1 MAIFNRLFH
10 QLLISIKAPE
20 KWAAVNCQICLS
32 SSLAASLAA
41 GFEMAFAAHSSAIYE
56 VMIRLWQHFRPPKI
70 KRADKLW
77 KAISSQL
84 ALSASSVVTLW
95 CVR

>member
-10 QLLISIKAPE
+10 QFLISIKAPE

-32 SSLAASLAA
+32 SSLAA
-41 GFEMAFAAHSSAIYE
+41 GFKMAFAAHPSAIYE

-70 KRADKLW
+70 KRADRLW

-84 ALSASSVVTLW
+84 ALSASSAVTLW

>member
-10 QLLISIKAPE
+10 QFLISIKASE

-32 SSLAASLAA
+32 SSLTT
-41 GFEMAFAAHSSAIYE
+41 GFKMAFATHPSAIYE

-70 KRADKLW
+70 KRADRLW

-84 ALSASSVVTLW
+84 ALSASSTETHW
-95 CVR
+95 

>member
-10 QLLISIKAPE
+10 QFLISIKAPK

-41 GFEMAFAAHSSAIYE
+41 GFEMAFAAHPSAIYE
-56 VMIRLWQHFRPPKI
+56 VMIRLWQHFKPPRI
-70 KRADKLW
+70 K
-77 KAISSQL
+77 
-84 ALSASSVVTLW
+84 SAEKP
-95 CVR
+95 

>member
-10 QLLISIKAPE
+10 QFLISIKAPE
-20 KWAAVNCQICLS
+20 KWAAVNCQICPFLF
-32 SSLAASLAA
+32 A
-41 GFEMAFAAHSSAIYE
+41 GCFTGCGFKKEFAAHPSAIYE

-84 ALSASSVVTLW
+84 ALSASSTETHW
-95 CVR
+95 

>member
-10 QLLISIKAPE
+10 QFLISIKAPE

-32 SSLAASLAA
+32 SLLVAR
-41 GFEMAFAAHSSAIYE
+41 FKMAFAAHPSTIYE

-70 KRADKLW
+70 KRADRLW

-84 ALSASSVVTLW
+84 ALSASSAATLW

>member
-10 QLLISIKAPE
+10 QFLISIKASE

-32 SSLAASLAA
+32 SSLAAR
-41 GFEMAFAAHSSAIYE
+41 FKMAFAAHPSAIYE
-56 VMIRLWQHFRPPKI
+56 VMIRLWQHFSPPKI
-70 KRADKLW
+70 KRADRLW

-84 ALSASSVVTLW
+84 ALSASSTETHW
-95 CVR
+95 

>member
-10 QLLISIKAPE
+10 QFLISIKAPE
-20 KWAAVNCQICLS
+20 QWAAVNCQICLS
-32 SSLAASLAA
+32 SSLTT
-41 GFEMAFAAHSSAIYE
+41 GFEMGFATHPSAIYE
-56 VMIRLWQHFRPPKI
+56 MMIRLWQHFRPPKI
-70 KRADKLW
+70 KRADRLW

-95 CVR
+95 

>member
-20 KWAAVNCQICLS
+20 KWASVNCQICLS
-32 SSLAASLAA
+32 SSLAA
-41 GFEMAFAAHSSAIYE
+41 GFKMAFAAHPSAIYE
-56 VMIRLWQHFRPPKI
+56 VMIRLLQHFRPPKI
-70 KRADKLW
+70 KRADRLW
-77 KAISSQL
+77 KAISNQL
-84 ALSASSVVTLW
+84 TLSASSVVTHW

>member
-10 QLLISIKAPE
+10 QFLISIKAPE

-32 SSLAASLAA
+32 SSLTA
-41 GFEMAFAAHSSAIYE
+41 GFEVGFATHPSAIYE

-70 KRADKLW
+70 KRADRLW

-84 ALSASSVVTLW
+84 ALSASSTETHW
-95 CVR
+95 